1 MKKTKTTQKKQPKKE
16 KTPPKKQSGRSKI
29 KTQPKIKK
37 AGAQQQKAQ
46 NTKRDTLNIKTKKE
60 PLQKKPD
67 KPKITP
73 KLIITAIIITALALL
88 FLNSTQ
94 NTPTPDAADSHTVQ
108 RGDTVYLKFTQKL
121 KDGTI
126 LDTNYETLAKEA
138 NITKDKYPPLI
149 ITIGEGLV
157 PRGLE
162 NALIGMKTGSKKTI
176 AIEPKEAYGEH
187 IPELIGIA
195 ERIQHKE
202 IDITVITKESLTSKE
217 FQEIFQKRV
226 AILGDTVSTL
236 ASPWDYT
243 ITDIKPDNITIKA
256 QIKKGDT
263 YILPEIQLWNSTAI
277 EIKEN
282 EAIFRQ
288 NPKEGTIVPTRLG
301 NATITTSKDLFT
313 LTINPKIG
321 DIYFL
326 DNIPA
331 KVTKLNSTHIT
342 LDANHPLAGK
352 TIIFDIELLQRT
364 KSKTN

>member
-1 MKKTKTTQKKQPKKE
+1 MKKRTKTGTSKTKKQK
-16 KTPPKKQSGRSKI
+16 S
-29 KTQPKIKK
+29 
-37 AGAQQQKAQ
+37 Q
-46 NTKRDTLNIKTKKE
+46 NTKKKTQDTTAKKAKQKKEHPQRKKAPEKQAETINKTK
-60 PLQKKPD
+60 PS
-67 KPKITP
+67 P
-73 KLIITAIIITALALL
+73 KLIITAIIIAAIALYM
-88 FLNSTQ
+88 FLNVPDTDTQ
-94 NTPTPDAADSHTVQ
+94 DLTNAVKT
-108 RGDTVYLKFTQKL
+108 GDTVYIKFTQKL
-121 KDGTI
+121 EDGTI
-126 LDTNYETLAKEA
+126 IETNYETLAKEA
-138 NITKDKYPPLI
+138 NITKDKYPPL
-149 ITIGEGLV
+149 TFKIGEGLV

-162 NALIGMKTGSKKTI
+162 NALIGMKTGDKKTI
-176 AIEPKEAYGEH
+176 TIEPKEAYGEH
-187 IPELIGIA
+187 IPELVGIA

-202 IDITVITKESLTSKE
+202 RNITVITKESLTSKE

-226 AILGDTVSTL
+226 AILGDTVSTF

-243 ITDIKPDNITIKA
+243 ITGIKPDNITIKA

-263 YILPEIQLWNSTAI
+263 YTLPDMQLWNSTAI

-288 NPKEGTIVPTRLG
+288 NPKDGTIVPTRLG

-342 LDANHPLAGK
+342 LDANHPFAGK
-352 TIIFDIELLQRT
+352 TIIFDIELLQ
-364 KSKTN
+364 KT

>member
-1 MKKTKTTQKKQPKKE
+1 MKKSKTTQKKEKNQ
-16 KTPPKKQSGRSKI
+16 KTPPKKHPGRLKT

-37 AGAQQQKAQ
+37 ARTQKQKAQ
-46 NTKRDTLNIKTKKE
+46 NKKKDTLNIKTKKE

-67 KPKITP
+67 KPKTTT

-88 FLNSTQ
+88 YINSTQ
-94 NTPTPDAADSHTVQ
+94 NTPTPDAADSNTVQ
-108 RGDTVYLKFTQKL
+108 RGDTVYIKFTQKL
-121 KDGTI
+121 TDGTI
-126 LDTNYETLAKEA
+126 IDTNYETIAKEA
-138 NITKDKYPPLI
+138 NITKDKYPPMI
-149 ITIGEGLV
+149 FKVDDSLV

-176 AIEPKEAYGEH
+176 TIEPNEAYGEH
-187 IPELIGIA
+187 MPELIGIA

-202 IDITVITKESLTSKE
+202 RNITIITKESLTSKE

-243 ITDIKPDNITIKA
+243 ITAIKPDNITIKA
-256 QIKKGDT
+256 HIKKGDT
-263 YILPEIQLWNSTAI
+263 YILPDIQLWNSTAI
-277 EIKEN
+277 EIKET

-288 NPKEGTIVPTRLG
+288 NPKDGTIVHTRLG
-301 NATITTSKDLFT
+301 DATITTSEDLFT

-321 DIYFL
+321 DTYYL
-326 DNIPA
+326 DNLPA
-331 KVTKLNSTHIT
+331 TVTKLNSTHIT

-364 KSKTN
+364 RTKTN